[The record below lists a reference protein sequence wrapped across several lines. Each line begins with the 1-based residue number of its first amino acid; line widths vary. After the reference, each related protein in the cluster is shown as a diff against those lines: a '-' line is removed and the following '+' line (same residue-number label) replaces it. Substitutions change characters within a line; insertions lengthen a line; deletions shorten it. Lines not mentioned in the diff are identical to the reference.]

1 MHSEVEHSEL
11 AQLTPGELPETQG
24 ERHLFAT
31 IENVHEYFDNF
42 DRWDS
47 HSLILRMDLD
57 RTYAVDVALL
67 EQSEMEQS
75 EITDRRSQ

>member
-1 MHSEVEHSEL
+1 MHSELDRKGV

-47 HSLILRMDLD
+47 HRLLLRMDLD
-57 RTYAVDVALL
+57 RVYVDVELL
-67 EQSEMEQS
+67 EQSE
-75 EITDRRSQ
+75 